1 MINRGKNMKSIEKYE
16 KQFKDLNVDKN
27 GKNQD
32 SYNARGAPHKPILLL
47 SLIKLYE
54 DGKIDLSNINP
65 KTALARNSDLK
76 ELSTNLWR
84 ALDYERTFDIA
95 LPFYYMKDEDFWN
108 IKLKD
113 GFNSPIPNSKK
124 NPTQKDLKERIDKV
138 YFDNELVT
146 LLNEKDKR
154 ERLKRALLSGKDI
167 EWFENPNKRIF
178 KDKMGL

>member
-1 MINRGKNMKSIEKYE
+1 MRSIEKYE

-27 GKNQD
+27 EKNQD
-32 SYNARGAPHKPILLL
+32 SYNADAAPHKPILLL

-54 DGKIDLSNINP
+54 DGKMDLSNINP

-76 ELSTNLWR
+76 ELSRDLWR

-113 GFNSPIPNSKK
+113 GFNSPIPKSKK
-124 NPTQKDLKERIDKV
+124 NPAQKDLKERIDKA

-154 ERLKRALLSGKDI
+154 ERLKRALLSGKDV
-167 EWFENPNKRIF
+167 EWFKDSNKSIV
-178 KDKMGL
+178 KDKMDF